1 MAYQYKL
8 FISHSWGYSDAY
20 EKLIRLLNNADR
32 FSYSNY
38 SVPKNDPVHN
48 AANAKELE
56 DAIYEQMR
64 FTNVVIILAGVYASY
79 SKWIGKEIKLAQGFP
94 TRKPII
100 AIEPFGAEK
109 TSKVVRDAADTVVSW
124 STSSI
129 VSAIREYGYQR

>member
-20 EKLIRLLNNADR
+20 EKLIKLLNNADR

-48 AANAKELE
+48 AANARELE
-56 DAIYEQMR
+56 SAIYEQMR
-64 FTNVVIILAGVYASY
+64 FTHVVVILAGVYASY
-79 SKWIGKEIKLAQGFP
+79 SKWINKEIQLAKGFRTP
-94 TRKPII
+94 KPII
-100 AIEPFGAEK
+100 AIEPFAAER
-109 TSKVVRDAADTVVSW
+109 TSRVVTDAADRVVAW

-129 VSAIREYGYQR
+129 VSAIRELGYQG